1 MGVKVKQGIFHAV
14 GVGPG
19 EPELITLKAARILA
33 AADAI
38 FAPAG
43 AQGGLGIAHAIV
55 EPLGID
61 PAKFRDVV
69 LSMSRDREQAAKAY
83 QAAAKEIASEL
94 EEGRS
99 VAWINEGDPL
109 FYGTSMYLIEE
120 LRRLAPEVAIN
131 VIPGVTSIQASAARA
146 GMELA
151 RWDDSVCVIPAS
163 HGLARLNEYADEFS
177 TVCLLKVSAVFDE
190 LLDRLK
196 SIVGPIRVVYVERV
210 GMAGE
215 RVVTDLE
222 SLRGQ
227 KIPYFSLVLI
237 HRHKETR

>member
-1 MGVKVKQGIFHAV
+1 MGVKVKRGTFHAV

-19 EPELITLKAARILA
+19 DPELITLKAARILA
-33 AADAI
+33 EADAI

-43 AQGGLGIAHAIV
+43 AQGGSGIARAIV

-61 PAKFRDVV
+61 LEKFRDVF
-69 LSMSRDREQAAKAY
+69 LPMSRDREQVAKAY
-83 QAAAKEIASEL
+83 RAAAEEIAREL
-94 EEGRS
+94 EGGRHI
-99 VAWINEGDPL
+99 AWINEGDPL
-109 FYGTSMYLIEE
+109 FYGTSIYLIEE
-120 LRRLAPEVAIN
+120 LHRIAPEIPVH
-131 VIPGVTSIQASAARA
+131 VIPGVTSIQASAARL

-163 HGLARLNEYADEFS
+163 HGLDRLVKYADEFS

-196 SIVGPIRVVYVERV
+196 PISASIRTVYVERV

-227 KIPYFSLVLI
+227 TIPYFSLVLI